1 MFRQTNSDQAAG
13 RAIYMTAKSERAAND
28 EPCSNEAEVSQYVAD
43 MSLELRSLCKARN
56 MNYLA
61 YLLEIVF
68 LEASEQANRQAE
80 GNRARYPQPQ
90 RG

>member
-1 MFRQTNSDQAAG
+1 
-13 RAIYMTAKSERAAND
+13 MTAKTERAAD
-28 EPCSNEAEVSQYVAD
+28 PVPRSQGAEVSQYVAD
-43 MSLELRSLCKARN
+43 MSLELRSLCKAQD

-68 LEASEQANRQAE
+68 LEANEQANRQAT
-80 GNRARYPQPQ
+80 GK

>member
-1 MFRQTNSDQAAG
+1 MHNQAVEEAHF
-13 RAIYMTAKSERAAND
+13 MTAKSERAAQPD
-28 EPCSNEAEVSQYVAD
+28 PTSQETVVSQYVAD

-56 MNYLA
+56 LNYLA

-68 LEASEQANRQAE
+68 IEANEHVIRNGGKPATPNTSL
-80 GNRARYPQPQ
+80 